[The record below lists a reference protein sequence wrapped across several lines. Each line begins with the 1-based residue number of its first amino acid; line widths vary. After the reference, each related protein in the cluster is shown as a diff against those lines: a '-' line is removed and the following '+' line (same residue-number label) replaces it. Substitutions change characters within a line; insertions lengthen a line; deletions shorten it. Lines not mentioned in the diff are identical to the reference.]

1 MFLRLG
7 GFSSP
12 HPLVIREDLIRAVY
26 FDTDECCVCVELLNG
41 SVYKTSSSVES
52 IFSLLTS

>member
-7 GFSSP
+7 GFPSS
-12 HPLVIREDLIRAVY
+12 HTLVIREDQICAVY

-41 SVYKTSSSVES
+41 SVYKTSSSVDS